1 MKRKSVLVSV
11 LGILGVLLATG
22 AGAQSQVPASY
33 PTRPVRIVAPFPPGG
48 VADVLARAIQPGLQ
62 EALGQQV
69 VIDNKPGAGGNI
81 GAEIVAK
88 AEPDGYTLLLAS
100 AGILTI
106 NEFLYSKMPFDTAT
120 AFSPITVVGDM
131 PNIVVVSPKTGIGT
145 LKELIGRAKDMPGK
159 LNFGSAGNG
168 TSHHLVG
175 ELYKMRTGTS
185 LVHVPYK
192 GAGPMMQDLL
202 GGQVDMAF
210 DGMGTSAPQI
220 KSGKLRALAVSTPQ
234 RSPLIP
240 DVPTLKELGVADFEV
255 TTWYAL
261 WAVKG
266 TPKDIQERM
275 YREVVKALQLED
287 VKKVWEQQGAVAGG
301 QPPAEFGRFVHSEVQ
316 RWGKVVK
323 DAGIK
328 IDN

>member
-1 MKRKSVLVSV
+1 MLKRFITRASVVAAM
-11 LGILGVLLATG
+11 LAATI
-22 AGAQSQVPASY
+22 AGAQSQWPSK
-33 PTRPVRIVAPFPPGG
+33 PIRFINPFPAGGG
-48 VADVLARAIQPGLQ
+48 VDAFARPIAAKLTQS
-62 EALGQQV
+62 LGQTV
-69 VIDNKPGAGGNI
+69 YVENMGGAGGTL
-81 GAEIVAK
+81 GASVAAK
-88 AEPDGYTLLLAS
+88 ATPDGYTFFVGAIHHAIAESVYAKLTYNIEKDFEPVTVLA
-100 AGILTI
+100 
-106 NEFLYSKMPFDTAT
+106 Y
-120 AFSPITVVGDM
+120 V
-131 PNIVVVSPKTGIGT
+131 PNVIVIHPKYDQIKTYQDFI
-145 LKELIGRAKDMPGK
+145 RYAKANPGK

-168 TSHHLVG
+168 TSHQLVG
-175 ELYKMRTGTS
+175 ELFKMRTGTD

-220 KSGKLRALAVSTPQ
+220 KSGKLKALAVSTAT

-240 DVPTLKELGVADFEV
+240 EVPTLKELGVPDFEV

-266 TPKDIQERM
+266 TPRDVVNRM
-275 YREVVKALQLED
+275 YREVVKALQQED

-301 QPPAEFGRFVHSEVQ
+301 QPPAEFGRFVHEEVT

-323 DAGIK
+323 DAHIK

>member
-1 MKRKSVLVSV
+1 
-11 LGILGVLLATG
+11 
-22 AGAQSQVPASY
+22 
-33 PTRPVRIVAPFPPGG
+33 VRIVAPFPPGG

-168 TSHHLVG
+168 TTTHLAIVLLEQAAG
-175 ELYKMRTGTS
+175 IRLA
-185 LVHVPYK
+185 HVPYK
-192 GAGPMMQDLL
+192 GAAPAVQDLVA
-202 GGQVDMAF
+202 GQIDGLVDNPPLVV
-210 DGMGTSAPQI
+210 GHI
-220 KSGKLRALAVSTPQ
+220 KSGALKALAWAAPQ
-234 RSPLIP
+234 RMAILP
-240 DVPTLKELGVADFEV
+240 DVPTAAEAGLPGFEASS
-255 TTWYAL
+255 WFAL
-261 WAVKG
+261 IAPAG
-266 TPKDIQERM
+266 TPKEIVARLNAETAKILRDPKMVEQFAQRGVRLVGNSVEEFVAFIPKERARWADI
-275 YREVVKALQLED
+275 VKTSGVKLE
-287 VKKVWEQQGAVAGG
+287 
-301 QPPAEFGRFVHSEVQ
+301 
-316 RWGKVVK
+316 
-323 DAGIK
+323 
-328 IDN
+328 